1 MSKPICLAEVAG
13 LPVPRGPF
21 SQGVAAGG
29 EFVFVSGQG
38 PYDAAK
44 GGFVRGTIAE
54 QTRLTLDC
62 IDRVLRAAG
71 TSRDRVVSCRVY
83 LQPLDQETFT
93 AMNTVY
99 AEFFGP
105 HKPARTTV
113 GVQLLNIDVE
123 IDCIALLK

>member
-1 MSKPICLAEVAG
+1 MPKPLCLSEVAG

-21 SQGVAAGG
+21 SQGVVAGG

-38 PYDAAK
+38 PYDPAANK
-44 GGFVRGTIAE
+44 FVRGTIAE

-83 LQPLDQETFT
+83 LQPIDPETFA
-93 AMNTVY
+93 AMNAVY
-99 AEFFGP
+99 TNFFGS
-105 HKPARTTV
+105 HKPTRTTV
-113 GVQLLNIDVE
+113 GTQLLNIDVE